1 MDGIS
6 EWVVS
11 VRLDLEE
18 EAGGGIEGGG
28 GGGEAATYGRGWS
41 SIAP

>member
-18 EAGGGIEGGG
+18 EARGGI

>member
-18 EAGGGIEGGG
+18 EARGGIEGG